1 MGRLIQYI
9 AYFLLLTFAL
19 NSFGQSQSF
28 NTFPAEDIK
37 INTNT
42 NLLISGENLYFNL
55 WCLNKTTSELS
66 FISKMAY
73 VMLIN
78 SEREIIINQKIRLE
92 NGLGSGTI
100 YLPSNLKTGQY
111 KLIYYT
117 KWMLNNVD
125 NPFNIQNIYI
135 VSPYLS
141 SKQQIINKDNEVI
154 ISKQQIEPEEQ
165 ITNNGIQIFSSSI
178 PYKTRSLATFEL
190 ENLNQEPAYLS
201 ISVRKIEDVFV
212 EDKTPET
219 EEKNLQ
225 FSHFYVPELRG
236 EIISGKVIDKTLKMG
251 IPNKAVSLSITG
263 NHQIFKI
270 VKTNTLGEFYFNLH
284 ESYQSGELIIQ
295 VIDPILQNFDIIKN
309 NFEFPFLN
317 TLEFNEVQ
325 FNSEIKDWLLNRS
338 IQSQIENA
346 YFQFSKDSIEDK
358 LTPYML
364 FGNPNSHYVLDEY
377 TSFSSMDK
385 ILIEVLENVGVKKS
399 QGERRININPID
411 LNVIYTSD
419 IENLVVID
427 GIPILNHENLFQLQP
442 EKINT
447 ISIYTDLFFYGHVT
461 FDKIFLVNTKKNDFI
476 LPNNEP
482 QYKENIIE
490 SKNSLLFS
498 GPDYTEEKHERIP
511 DLRTQLFWLANTV
524 INEDKKSFNFYTS
537 DVAGLYEITV
547 KGFLKNG
554 QQIKLIKNI
563 EVK

>member
-1 MGRLIQYI
+1 MGRLIQHI
-9 AYFLLLTFAL
+9 AYFLFLTFTL
-19 NSFGQSQSF
+19 NLFGQSQSF
-28 NTFPAEDIK
+28 NSFPAEDIK
-37 INTNT
+37 ININT

-78 SEREIIINQKIRLE
+78 SEREIIVNQKIRLE

-100 YLPSNLKTGQY
+100 YLPSNLKTDQY

-125 NPFNIQNIYI
+125 NPFNVQNIYVI
-135 VSPYLS
+135 NPYLNP
-141 SKQQIINKDNEVI
+141 KQPIINQNNEVI
-154 ISKQQIEPEEQ
+154 IAKQQIELKEQ
-165 ITNNGIQIFSSSI
+165 ITNNEIQILSLSNS
-178 PYKTRSLATFEL
+178 YKTRSNVTFEL
-190 ENLNQEPAYLS
+190 ENLNHIPAYLS

-212 EDKTPET
+212 DDKISDTAT
-219 EEKNLQ
+219 INLQ
-225 FSHFYVPELRG
+225 FPPFYLPELRG
-236 EIISGKVIDKTLKMG
+236 EIISGKVIDKSLKMG
-251 IPNKAVSLSITG
+251 IPNKTVSLSITG
-263 NHQIFKI
+263 NHHIFKM
-270 VKTNTLGEFYFNLH
+270 VKTNTMGEFYFNLH

-295 VIDPILQNFDIIKN
+295 VIDPTPQNFDIIKN

-317 TLEFNEVQ
+317 TLVFKSVR

-338 IQSQIENA
+338 IQNQIENA
-346 YFQFSKDSIEDK
+346 YFQFPKDSIGDK
-358 LTPYML
+358 WTPYML

-377 TSFSSMDK
+377 TSFSSMEK
-385 ILIEVLENVGVKKS
+385 ILVEVLENVGIKKS
-399 QGERRININPID
+399 QGERKINIIPID
-411 LNVIYTSD
+411 QNESYTSD
-419 IENLVVID
+419 MENLVVID

-442 EKINT
+442 KKINC
-447 ISIYTDLFFYGHVT
+447 ISIYTDLFFYGQVT

-476 LPNNEP
+476 LPKNEP
-482 QYKENIIE
+482 QYNEKIIE
-490 SKNSLLFS
+490 SKNSIMFS
-498 GPDYTEEKHERIP
+498 GPDYAVDQNERIP

-537 DVAGLYEITV
+537 DVAGLYEISV
-547 KGFLKNG
+547 KGFLENG